1 MENKGFNTLF
11 FATLLSVSN
20 LFASRQME
28 ALDRGVHAVKTDN
41 GVFVSWRFLGTD
53 QKSTAFNIYRN
64 GALVNASPITGA
76 TNLLDNAGTTSSSYV
91 VKTVVDGKEVE
102 TSDAC
107 KPWASW
113 WKSIQLSRPANG
125 TGGCTYTPN
134 DMSVGD
140 VDGDGKYEL
149 FVKWDPSNSKD
160 NSQSGVT
167 GNVYI
172 DCYKLDGTM
181 LWRIDLGQNIRAGA
195 HYTQFQVYDYDGDG
209 KCEIVMKTAPGTK
222 DGTGKYV
229 LMGSDNPS
237 ATYRNS
243 DGYILSGPEYLTI
256 FKGETGAEINT
267 VAFNPGRGTVS
278 SWGDKYGN
286 RVDRFL
292 ACTAYLDGQ
301 HPSVVMCRGYYT
313 RSTLTAYDFVNG
325 KLVQRWYHDSP
336 TSGQGAYGEGFHNIS
351 VADIDNDGFDEIIYG
366 SATIDHDG
374 KLKYRTGYGH
384 GDAMHV
390 SRMFPNDN
398 DFYGWF
404 VHEEKT
410 SAYGYE
416 LRNLRTNQVVFGKKT
431 GTDNGRGFAAD
442 VDPNNPGFEF
452 CSTYDGYYYNKNGQ
466 QVGSRSSVNFRLY
479 WDGDLQDEIFDGQGT
494 EAKIAK
500 FNASSKKQEDMVV
513 LGSYGN
519 GSSVNGTK
527 SNPCLIADILGDWR
541 EEVIL
546 YDAKDPSKINIYTTT
561 IETKHRLFTPMHDY
575 VYRLGV
581 AWQNT
586 SYNQPAHLSNY
597 IGGGVD
603 NIAQPD
609 IYVAGEVVA
618 RVPVRR
624 VFNRGAENPTWSDS
638 GNWIGGV
645 VPTGIDT
652 AEITVGEVDIN
663 GTYDQRIECT
673 NGGKLRVRGN
683 SALSDVMIN
692 GGGISVASS
701 TTQFDLSIA
710 SLEIN
715 GDAAMSVAKSPDHHL
730 TLKDGE
736 IVGFGDIIKENVGTL
751 DINMG
756 AKNFT
761 GMYIVNKGILSLNS
775 ANSIGL
781 SGAIVK
787 DSATLVNN
795 AVNSTDSLVAYENS
809 NIILNESLT
818 VDYATIVMSDGKVHC
833 LPAGVYSSADFPWL
847 QGNKSLTVV
856 LGVEPTKV
864 EQVAY
869 AEGISVYPN
878 PANNKITVYVDGEI
892 LPTAVVYITDMAG
905 IDKYVCKMSHS
916 IDVSSLATGVYML
929 RVEAGNRYY
938 YERIIIK

>member
-1 MENKGFNTLF
+1 
-11 FATLLSVSN
+11 
-20 LFASRQME
+20 ME
-28 ALDRGVHAVKTDN
+28 ALDRGLHAVKTDN
-41 GVFVSWRFLGTD
+41 GVFVSWRYLGTD

-76 TNLLDNAGTTSSSYV
+76 TNLVDNAGTTSSSYV

-140 VDGDGKYEL
+140 ADGDGKYEL
-149 FVKWDPSNSKD
+149 FVKWDPSNSQD
-160 NSQSGVT
+160 NSKSGTT

-229 LMGSDNPS
+229 LMGSDSPT
-237 ATYRNS
+237 ADYRNS
-243 DGYILSGPEYLTI
+243 SGYILSGPEYLTI

-267 VAFNPGRGTVS
+267 VAYNPGRGTVS
-278 SWGDKYGN
+278 NWGDKYGN

-313 RSTLTAYDFVNG
+313 RSTLAAYDFVNG
-325 KLVQRWYHDSP
+325 KLVQRWFHDSP
-336 TSGQGAYGEGFHNIS
+336 TKGQGAYGEGYHNLS
-351 VADIDNDGFDEIIYG
+351 VADVDNDGFDEIIYG

-374 KLKYRTGYGH
+374 KLYSRTGRGH

-390 SRMFPNDN
+390 SRMIPGDN

-404 VHEEKT
+404 VHEET
-410 SAYGYE
+410 SSAYGYE
-416 LRNLRTNQVVFGKKT
+416 LRNLRTNQVLFGAKVDK
-431 GTDNGRGFAAD
+431 DNGRGFAAD

-452 CSTYDGYYYNKNGQ
+452 CSTADGYYYNSKGE

-494 EAKIAK
+494 AAKIAK
-500 FNASSKKQEDMVV
+500 FNASSKKQQDMIV
-513 LGSYGN
+513 LGNYGN
-519 GSSVNGTK
+519 GSSCNTTK
-527 SNPCLIADILGDWR
+527 ATPCLTADILGDWR

-546 YDAKDPSKINIYTTT
+546 YDANDPSKINIYTTT
-561 IETKHRLFTPMHDY
+561 IETKYRLFTPMHDY

-586 SYNQPAHLSNY
+586 SYNQPPHLSNY

-609 IYVAGEVVA
+609 IYVAGEVVK
-618 RVPVRR
+618 REPVRR
-624 VFNRGAENPTWSDS
+624 VYNRGAGNSDWSDT

-645 VPTGIDT
+645 APTGIDT
-652 AEITVGEVDIN
+652 AEITTGEVDIN
-663 GTYDQRIECT
+663 GTYDERVEFT
-673 NGGKLRVRGN
+673 NGGTLRVRGN
-683 SALSDVMIN
+683 STFSDVMIN
-692 GGGISVASS
+692 NGGISVASS
-701 TTQFDLSIA
+701 TQLFDLSIA
-710 SLEIN
+710 KLEIN
-715 GDAAMSVAKSPDHHL
+715 GKTTISVAKSADHHL
-730 TLKDGE
+730 ALKDGE
-736 IVGFGDIIKENVGTL
+736 IVGYGDIVKKNVGSV
-751 DINMG
+751 DVNMT
-756 AKNFT
+756 ASTFT
-761 GMYIVNKGILSLNS
+761 GKYIVEQGVLNLNS
-775 ANSIGL
+775 QNSIGL
-781 SGAIVK
+781 TGAEVK
-787 DSATLVNN
+787 DSASLVNN
-795 AVNSTDSLVAYENS
+795 ALNSTDM
-809 NIILNESLT
+809 LT
-818 VDYATIVMSDGKVHC
+818 VYDAGLVTLNADMIVNYATIIRDGEEHR
-833 LPAGVYSSADFPWL
+833 LPAGKYSSADFDWL
-847 QGNKSLTVV
+847 QGDGVLVVTV
-856 LGVEPTKV
+856 GVDPTNV
-864 EQVAY
+864 EQVEYVA
-869 AEGISVYPN
+869 GITVYPN
-878 PANNKITVYVDGEI
+878 PANDKIGVYVDGEVI
-892 LPTAVVYITDMAG
+892 PNAVVFITDMSG
-905 IDKYVCKMSHS
+905 KDKIISKMSHS
-916 IDVSSLATGVYML
+916 IDVSTLSAGVYML
-929 RVEAGNRYY
+929 RVEFENRYY
-938 YERIIIK
+938 YEKLIIK